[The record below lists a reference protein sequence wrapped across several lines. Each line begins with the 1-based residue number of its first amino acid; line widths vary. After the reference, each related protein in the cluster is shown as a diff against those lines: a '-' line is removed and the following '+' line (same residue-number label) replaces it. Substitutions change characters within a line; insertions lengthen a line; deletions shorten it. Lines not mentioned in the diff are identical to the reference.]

1 MNWRGLKNS
10 IEEVA
15 KWADTRGMMGFEN
28 ADQTNAI
35 RANSFNIYDEKSH
48 KFDDPKLVVFGGEA
62 YLVEN
67 SKYVMNDDELQRY
80 FITAISQH
88 ATYERILSTKITRS
102 SYMIACI
109 LCFSPRRWNA
119 PTNKLNPNILQKY

>member
-1 MNWRGLKNS
+1 MNLIPRGLKNS

-28 ADQTNAI
+28 ADQYECYPETTVSTSATRKVINLMTL
-35 RANSFNIYDEKSH
+35 NWLF
-48 KFDDPKLVVFGGEA
+48 LGGEA

-67 SKYVMNDDELQRY
+67 SEYVMNDDELQRY

-88 ATYERILSTKITRS
+88 ATYERILEHKDHTIFVHDRVYYAFPHGIGT
-102 SYMIACI
+102 
-109 LCFSPRRWNA
+109 
-119 PTNKLNPNILQKY
+119 LQWR